1 MLVIG
6 HRGAGAYAPHNSR
19 QAFVQAIAM
28 GADMIETDIRVTYDN
43 VPVIF
48 HDKDTRWGPIAV
60 LTWDELCRYPLGNGE
75 YILSLEE
82 MLLLF
87 GSKIRFNL
95 EIKPIPLEKL
105 EPVLNILKK
114 FTLVSCLISSFSIPI
129 LEELSRLTNYQK
141 ALLINKEMPPEKLLG
156 LMEQCQV
163 SILNLYYPLL
173 DSHVAELMYGYDY
186 QIIAWTDFHSEIW
199 NPIVLYKKALELNC
213 LGFITGKPNLLK
225 EYLKF
230 LNLRF

>member
-43 VPVIF
+43 VPVIY
-48 HDKDTRWGPIAV
+48 HDKDTLRGPIAA
-60 LTWDELCRYPLGNGE
+60 LTWNELHNYSIGNGE

-82 MLLLF
+82 MILLF

-95 EIKPIPLEKL
+95 EIKPITLEKL

-114 FTLVSCLISSFSIPI
+114 FPLEPPLVSSFSIPI
-129 LEELSRLTNYQK
+129 LEELSCLADYQR
-141 ALLINKEMPPEKLLG
+141 ALLIDKKMSPEELLG

-173 DSHVAELMYGYDY
+173 DSHVTELFDIYNY
-186 QIIAWTDFHSEIW
+186 QIIAWADFRSEIW
-199 NPIVLYKKALELNC
+199 NPITLYQKALKLHC
-213 LGFITGKPNLLK
+213 LGFITGKPNLLA

-230 LNLRF
+230 LNIRF

>member
-43 VPVIF
+43 IPVIY
-48 HDKDTRWGPIAV
+48 HDRDTLWGPIAA
-60 LTWDELCRYPLGNGE
+60 LTWEELHRYPLGNGE

-82 MLLLF
+82 VLLLF

-95 EIKPIPLEKL
+95 EIKQISLEKL

-114 FTLVSCLISSFSIPI
+114 FPLDPLVSSFSIPI
-129 LEELSRLTNYQK
+129 LEELSFLTNYQK
-141 ALLINKEMPPEKLLG
+141 ALLINKAMDPEKILG
-156 LMEQCQV
+156 LMEHCQV

-173 DSHVAELMYGYDY
+173 DSHIAELVNGNDY

-199 NPIVLYKKALELNC
+199 NPIALYKKALELNC
-213 LGFITGKPNLLK
+213 LGFITGKPNLLT

-230 LNLRF
+230 LKLRF